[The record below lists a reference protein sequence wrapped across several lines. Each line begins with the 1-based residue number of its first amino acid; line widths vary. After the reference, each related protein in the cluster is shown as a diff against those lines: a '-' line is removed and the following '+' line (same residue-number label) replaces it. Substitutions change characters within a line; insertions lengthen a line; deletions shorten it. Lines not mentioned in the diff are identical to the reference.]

1 MKAPTQ
7 SAPVERNEINRKV
20 TERAGGSNSVTQ
32 SQQCGC
38 PNLCLAL
45 AHLDIVRASASRR
58 QQNQNHLSKTTP
70 LARTQPRSLRVLK
83 PEPVLNKAICV
94 TR

>member
-38 PNLCLAL
+38 PNLASAL
-45 AHLDIVRASASRR
+45 AHLDIVGRLRLDDSRTKITFLKR
-58 QQNQNHLSKTTP
+58 YRWPEQGQRIPSRSKTG
-70 LARTQPRSLRVLK
+70 
-83 PEPVLNKAICV
+83 
-94 TR
+94 TRA